1 MPLFLGST
9 KVALNMGDRIGEN
22 ANNQSKSVTPTQS
35 TQTVTPD
42 PGYTGLS
49 QVTVNAIPNS
59 YLIPNGTYTV
69 STYSSSIDIT
79 QYSNLIVPRGKA
91 NLSASIISSTGQI
104 FVISSNQIGSSFVAG
119 FVNGFYDFTIGN
131 RVLPSTSI
139 SHITPSSTSQVAVSQ
154 YIWTL
159 NDVVVDAIPNSYIV
173 PSGTYTVSTAG
184 TANITNFSR
193 LEVPGVAYPLV
204 NISAYTNSDHLLIS
218 AKYSFQSSGFIG
230 AGAQSYTTMS
240 ISGISST
247 TIIPGSSS
255 QIAVP
260 QDRYTLG
267 SVIVDAIPNEYK
279 IVSGTITYNSVGTYN
294 VTNYSYVNID
304 LPVYNGSVVY

>member
-22 ANNQSKSVTPTQS
+22 INNQSKTITPIKS

-49 QVTVNAIPNS
+49 QVIVNAIPNS
-59 YLIPNGTYTV
+59 Y
-69 STYSSSIDIT
+69 
-79 QYSNLIVPRGKA
+79 
-91 NLSASIISSTGQI
+91 II
-104 FVISSNQIGSSFVAG
+104 
-119 FVNGFYDFTIGN
+119 
-131 RVLPSTSI
+131 
-139 SHITPSSTSQVAVSQ
+139 
-154 YIWTL
+154 
-159 NDVVVDAIPNSYIV
+159 
-173 PSGTYTVSTAG
+173 PSGTYIVSTAG
-184 TANITNFSR
+184 TANITSFSR
-193 LEVPGVAYPLV
+193 LEIPGATYPLV

-218 AKYSFQSSGFIG
+218 AKYSFQSSGFVG
-230 AGAQSYTTMS
+230 AGAQSYTTTT
-240 ISGISST
+240 IPAISST

-255 QIAVP
+255 QIAV
-260 QDRYTLG
+260 QQYRYTLG